1 MSQSGTDN
9 PLPQRPEHHRLP
21 TLDLLRGLAVL
32 GIVAINVAGF
42 TGPKL
47 ATLTPSLLTPAG
59 PQPASPVDESAFAL
73 LFLLVEGKMR
83 ALFTMLF
90 GASMLLFIERMEA
103 AGRHGMLLQARRLL
117 WLGLFGY
124 LHYILLWW
132 GDVLFVYALC
142 GLIALAFAQWP
153 PRMLLLIGGMG
164 FVGWALLGG
173 LGDLPLLLAEEQA
186 RLGAQASTDVLQ
198 GWRESSEAAMQDSAQ
213 AMLGFWPMAADKL
226 RHAPFWP
233 LVMAFASM
241 GETLPLMLL
250 GMALYRLGFWQG
262 QWNRRSLWMTTLVG
276 LVIGGAMAG
285 GLLFWAWP
293 RHFPALAM
301 PSILAY
307 WAGPEHLLLALA
319 YAALLLLAAPRLMGH
334 ALGQRLMAAGRMA
347 FSNYIATTISLTA
360 LFYGWGAGLFG
371 RIGHAQQLWL
381 VLGVWAAMLAWSKP
395 WLAHFRQG
403 PLEWLWRSL
412 VEFRALPFRKNP

>member
-262 QWNRRSLWMTTLVG
+262 QWNRRSL
-276 LVIGGAMAG
+276 
-285 GLLFWAWP
+285 
-293 RHFPALAM
+293 
-301 PSILAY
+301 
-307 WAGPEHLLLALA
+307 
-319 YAALLLLAAPRLMGH
+319 AAPFPRFGH
-334 ALGQRLMAAGRMA
+334 ALHSGLLGGAGTSAAGAGLCRAFAAGRA
-347 FSNYIATTISLTA
+347 APDGPCL
-360 LFYGWGAGLFG
+360 GAKADGGGAHGILQLY
-371 RIGHAQQLWL
+371 RHHDQPDRPVLWL
-381 VLGVWAAMLAWSKP
+381 GRGPVWPDRPCAAIVVGTRCVGCHAGMEQALA
-395 WLAHFRQG
+395 G
-403 PLEWLWRSL
+403 PFPPRAAGMAVAQSGGIS
-412 VEFRALPFRKNP
+412 RPALPQKPVTRPNKLPSLLRYTGNILPPVLA